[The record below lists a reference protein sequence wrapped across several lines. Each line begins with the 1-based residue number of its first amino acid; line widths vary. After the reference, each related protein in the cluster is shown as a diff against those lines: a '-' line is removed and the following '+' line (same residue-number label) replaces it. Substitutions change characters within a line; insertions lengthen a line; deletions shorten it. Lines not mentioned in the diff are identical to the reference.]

1 MSSLRTPANSTG
13 SDLFNELAT
22 FAARYMRNPEN
33 SKQYNST
40 QKRTLFEEN
49 FMTEDEFV
57 TEFAK
62 LERTVGPN
70 WPLNEFHSDSTRP
83 YFTGTLSEKICS
95 YVISSLYPSK
105 NCLKCSAAANDDP
118 WYLFFN
124 HRFEDFNFLDYTPSA
139 GEKPLKKLDEYLS
152 NKRIEINTLTKL
164 RNLKQCLFDKP
175 QLAVETVEALQKK
188 CTGLK
193 DKLDSIEQVAPGP
206 ELLPERV
213 LVQKLIYYLSSLP
226 ADRLPAIRKSEYS
239 IIGFYHREQWR
250 QELGK
255 VYYMSPGAGIG
266 KNTLFF

>member
-1 MSSLRTPANSTG
+1 MSSLRSSAVSPG

-22 FAARYMRNPEN
+22 FAAKYMRNPEN
-33 SKQYNST
+33 LKQYNSL

-49 FMTEDEFV
+49 FMTENEFV

-70 WPLNEFHSDSTRP
+70 WPLGEFHSDSNRP

-95 YVISSLYPSK
+95 YVINSLYPCTF
-105 NCLKCSAAANDDP
+105 NLRTTAAANDDP

-124 HRFEDFNFLDYTPSA
+124 RKFEDFNFLDYTPSA

-152 NKRIEINTLTKL
+152 NKRIEINTEEK
-164 RNLKQCLFDKP
+164 
-175 QLAVETVEALQKK
+175 
-188 CTGLK
+188 
-193 DKLDSIEQVAPGP
+193 VATTL

-213 LVQKLIYYLSSLP
+213 LVQNIIHFLSLLP
-226 ADRLPAIRKSEYS
+226 VDRLPPIKKSKYS
-239 IIGFYHREQWR
+239 IVGFKHREKWR
-250 QELGK
+250 DELGK
-255 VYYMSPGAGIG
+255 VYYTSPGTNIR